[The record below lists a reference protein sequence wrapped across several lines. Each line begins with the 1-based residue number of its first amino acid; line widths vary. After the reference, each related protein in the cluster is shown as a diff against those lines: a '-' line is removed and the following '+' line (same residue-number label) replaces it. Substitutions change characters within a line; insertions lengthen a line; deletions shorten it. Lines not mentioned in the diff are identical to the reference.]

1 MFTSTPFFFLR
12 FLIHHSLFIFYLI
25 SIFYSQFLSN
35 LLSFPMEISHSID
48 RARVGEIVFFSFC
61 YRHSRSGDKRVL
73 GFLDLRRWQML
84 MSSSFKCSTR
94 VPTSL
99 RFFFLITR
107 SAVFLT
113 IIVPQRRHRSSH
125 KLSLFLVENHR
136 SASRR
141 YFYENYLI
149 KSFSRYYFFFTNL

>member
-61 YRHSRSGDKRVL
+61 HRHSRSGDKRVL

-99 RFFFLITR
+99 RFFFLIT